1 MTWRRCST
9 SSASSSRTR
18 AWCGLACRLIVRRAG
33 RLVVC
38 GDPGPVRVEE
48 ALEAG
53 DDGSGLRVAILD
65 RSVVGVALPP
75 TQRSLGG
82 GFVGQRCVGQ
92 CVPVDARLDGP
103 ARRVS
108 GRYRPAA
115 SGDCGRGRGFDA
127 ASLQCALA
135 PSIAVS
141 IAFRALERI
150 TGASHPELGGGDHR
164 DFPKQPARPSDR
176 LVPRI
181 ASLVRRSNARSACSL
196 DCRSTHPRRRRRRC
210 REDDSRSCRQP
221 PAWGWLTPWSRPPAT
236 RPGPHSRSRA
246 APVGAGCAR

>member
-1 MTWRRCST
+1 VRAGVQTDRQAGGPSRRLRRPWACEGRGG
-9 SSASSSRTR
+9 ARGWGR
-18 AWCGLACRLIVRRAG
+18 RFWAPRRDPRPERCGRRATADPAQSRW
-33 RLVVC
+33 RL
-38 GDPGPVRVEE
+38 R
-48 ALEAG
+48 
-53 DDGSGLRVAILD
+53 
-65 RSVVGVALPP
+65 RSAM
-75 TQRSLGG
+75 R
-82 GFVGQRCVGQ
+82 RQ

-141 IAFRALERI
+141 IAFRALQRI
-150 TGASHPELGGGDHR
+150 TGASHPELGGGDRR

-176 LVPRI
+176 LGPRI
-181 ASLVRRSNARSACSL
+181 ASVVRRGNARSACSL
-196 DCRSTHPRRRRRRC
+196 DCRSTHPPRRRRC
-210 REDDSRSCRQP
+210 REDDSRSYRQP
-221 PAWGWLTPWSRPPAT
+221 PAWAWLTPWSRPPAT